1 MSVQT
6 ATAPHTAP
14 PAVRLTHAMD
24 PGTPRRTCAAP
35 VNPQNSRCINAYG
48 IHRAHFDG
56 SGGRRLHRMRLT
68 ARGRVLLIGVGLIM
82 VLIGLGVVGA
92 LRAEA
97 AGEPAAPAPAGW
109 HMIVVQPH
117 DTLWGIARDVAP
129 GADPRVLIEDMRS
142 VNDLSG
148 SALQVGDRLWVPAT
162 SS

>member
-1 MSVQT
+1 MSVHT
-6 ATAPHTAP
+6 VTAPHASP
-14 PAVRLTHAMD
+14 PAVRHTHLINPSGPHHCYTSAVK
-24 PGTPRRTCAAP
+24 PPKAP
-35 VNPQNSRCINAYG
+35 CINAYVLK
-48 IHRAHFDG
+48 RAHSDG
-56 SGGRRLHRMRLT
+56 HAHQRLHRMRLT

-97 AGEPAAPAPAGW
+97 AGEAAAPAPAGW
-109 HMIVVQPH
+109 HLIVVQPH

-148 SALQVGDRLWVPAT
+148 SALQAGDRLWVPAT
-162 SS
+162 GS